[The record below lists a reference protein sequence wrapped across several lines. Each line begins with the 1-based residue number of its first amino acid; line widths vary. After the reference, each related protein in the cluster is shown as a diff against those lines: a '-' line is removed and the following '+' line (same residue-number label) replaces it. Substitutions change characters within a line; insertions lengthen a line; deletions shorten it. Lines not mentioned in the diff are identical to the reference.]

1 MNTPSSYI
9 YKSEAANITA
19 STPTI
24 GKSNRDN
31 SKANIRNESGNSNPR
46 KPVDNVI
53 HDPQQNVMTL
63 EVLLHESVL
72 KNDEQATLLLPLQE
86 TFVSNL
92 PTKDVSTSNKAD
104 SYSDSPIACVGKDAG
119 DNGYRLQKNLYDA
132 KYTLSCNG
140 ADEGTQPNVT
150 HSSVG
155 ANISFSSQYTEET
168 EEGEGEGEAVN
179 ENDYTTQSTTPSVD
193 MNRIEKGTLEVADSS
208 SDVDFGNCDLK
219 KPIVM
224 DNGSAYSKVSYDTV
238 II

>member
-31 SKANIRNESGNSNPR
+31 SKANIRNESGHSHPQ
-46 KPVDNVI
+46 KPVDNEI
-53 HDPQQNVMTL
+53 HDLQQNVMTL
-63 EVLLHESVL
+63 EVLLQESVL

-92 PTKDVSTSNKAD
+92 PTKDVSTSNKVD
-104 SYSDSPIACVGKDAG
+104 SYSVSPIACVAKDAG
-119 DNGYRLQKNLYDA
+119 DNGYRLQKNLYDV
-132 KYTLSCNG
+132 KYTLLCNG

-168 EEGEGEGEAVN
+168 EEGEAAN
-179 ENDYTTQSTTPSVD
+179 EIDYTTQSTTPSVD
-193 MNRIEKGTLEVADSS
+193 MNRIEKGTLEVADCSP
-208 SDVDFGNCDLK
+208 DVDFGNCHCDLK

-224 DNGSAYSKVSYDTV
+224 DNGSACSKVSYDTV

>member
-1 MNTPSSYI
+1 
-9 YKSEAANITA
+9 
-19 STPTI
+19 
-24 GKSNRDN
+24 
-31 SKANIRNESGNSNPR
+31 
-46 KPVDNVI
+46 
-53 HDPQQNVMTL
+53 MTL

-72 KNDEQATLLLPLQE
+72 KNEEQAPLLLPLQE

-92 PTKDVSTSNKAD
+92 PTKDVSTSHKAD
-104 SYSDSPIACVGKDAG
+104 SYSVSPIACVAKDAG

-132 KYTLSCNG
+132 KYTLLCNG

-193 MNRIEKGTLEVADSS
+193 MNRIEKGTLEVADCSP
-208 SDVDFGNCDLK
+208 DVDFGNCHCDLK

-224 DNGSAYSKVSYDTV
+224 DNGSACSKVSYDTV